1 MAQLFEWDEEKAD
14 INFKKHGILFET
26 FLPAL
31 QQQEKGR
38 YIMVT
43 FELDS
48 AAALTGREKKLLAEA
63 KKLPVIYDEDSPE
76 LTDDME
82 KAFLAARKA
91 KPFHGEPLTL
101 YVSAKTIEKA
111 KSMGEDYMV
120 ILGKLLDKA
129 VAEYRAIS

>member
-1 MAQLFEWDEEKAD
+1 
-14 INFKKHGILFET
+14 
-26 FLPAL
+26 
-31 QQQEKGR
+31 
-38 YIMVT
+38 MVT